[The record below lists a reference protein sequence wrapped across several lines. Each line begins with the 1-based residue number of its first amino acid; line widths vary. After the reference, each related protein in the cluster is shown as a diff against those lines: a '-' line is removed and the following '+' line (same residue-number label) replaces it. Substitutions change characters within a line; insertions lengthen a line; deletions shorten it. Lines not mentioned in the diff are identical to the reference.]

1 VAAERDE
8 EGRQEWH
15 TAAKALDPRRFV
27 VVDESSTTIAL
38 TRRYGWARH
47 DERLVAAVPRN
58 HGTPTSL
65 VAAVPRNHGTPTSL
79 VAALTLGGLGP
90 AMTREGAIDTPA
102 FVAYVRDVLGPT
114 LEPGQIVLL
123 DNLSVHKAEAVRSLI
138 EARGCALLFLPP
150 YSPDFS
156 PIEHVFSKIKAFLRQ
171 VGARTQEALEEAI
184 RLALDTITPGD
195 ARAFFDHCGYSL
207 PAAS

>member
-1 VAAERDE
+1 MAAERDE

-27 VVDESSTTIAL
+27 VVDESATTIAL

-65 VAAVPRNHGTPTSL
+65 VAA
-79 VAALTLGGLGP
+79 LTLTGLGP
-90 AMTREGAIDTPA
+90 VMTREGAIDTPA
-102 FVAYVRDVLGPT
+102 FVAYVQEVLCPT
-114 LEPGQIVLL
+114 LEPGQIVIL

-150 YSPDFS
+150 YSPDLS
-156 PIEHVFSKIKAFLRQ
+156 PIEHAFSKIKAFLRA

-184 RLALDTITPGD
+184 RLALDQITPED
-195 ARAFFDHCGYSL
+195 ARAFFEHCGYSL
-207 PAAS
+207 PAVS

>member
-1 VAAERDE
+1 MAAERDE

-27 VVDESSTTIAL
+27 VVDESATTIAL

-65 VAAVPRNHGTPTSL
+65 VAA
-79 VAALTLGGLGP
+79 LTLTGLGP
-90 AMTREGAIDTPA
+90 VMTREGAIDTPA
-102 FVAYVRDVLGPT
+102 FVAYVQEVLCPT
-114 LEPGQIVLL
+114 LEPGQIVIL

-138 EARGCALLFLPP
+138 EARGCELLFLPP
-150 YSPDFS
+150 YSPDLS
-156 PIEHVFSKIKAFLRQ
+156 PIEHAFSKIKAFLRA

-184 RLALDTITPGD
+184 RLALDQITPED
-195 ARAFFDHCGYSL
+195 ARAFFEHCGYSL
-207 PAAS
+207 PAVS

>member
-1 VAAERDE
+1 MAAERDDE
-8 EGRQEWH
+8 LRGEWH

-65 VAAVPRNHGTPTSL
+65 VAALTPS
-79 VAALTLGGLGP
+79 GLGP
-90 AMTREGAIDTPA
+90 AMTREGALDTPA
-102 FVAYVRDVLGPT
+102 FVAYVREILCPT

-123 DNLSVHKAEAVRSLI
+123 DNLSVHKAEAVRALI

-156 PIEHVFSKIKAFLRQ
+156 PIEHAFSKIKAFLRA
-171 VGARTQEALEEAI
+171 VGARSQEALEEAI
-184 RLALDTITPGD
+184 RLALDTITPQD
-195 ARAFFDHCGYSL
+195 ARAFFEHCGYSL
-207 PAAS
+207 PAVS

>member
-27 VVDESSTTIAL
+27 VVDESATTIAL

-65 VAAVPRNHGTPTSL
+65 VAA
-79 VAALTLGGLGP
+79 LTLTGLGP
-90 AMTREGAIDTPA
+90 VMTREGAIDTPA
-102 FVAYVRDVLGPT
+102 FVAYVQEALCPT
-114 LEPGQIVLL
+114 LEPGQIVIL

-138 EARGCALLFLPP
+138 EARGCELLFLPP
-150 YSPDFS
+150 YSPDLS
-156 PIEHVFSKIKAFLRQ
+156 PIEHAFSKIKAFLRA
-171 VGARTQEALEEAI
+171 VGARTREALEEAI
-184 RLALDTITPGD
+184 RLALDQITPED
-195 ARAFFDHCGYSL
+195 ARAFFEHCGYNL
-207 PAAS
+207 PAVS

>member
-1 VAAERDE
+1 MAAERDDE
-8 EGRQEWH
+8 QREVWH

-58 HGTPTSL
+58 HG
-65 VAAVPRNHGTPTSL
+65 APTSL

-114 LEPGQIVLL
+114 LEPGQVVIL
-123 DNLSVHKAEAVRSLI
+123 DNLSVHKAEAARSLI
-138 EARGCALLFLPP
+138 EGRGCALLFLPP

-156 PIEHVFSKIKAFLRQ
+156 PIEHAFSKIKAFLRA
-171 VGARTQEALEEAI
+171 VGARTQEALDQAI
-184 RLALDTITPGD
+184 RLALDQITPED
-195 ARAFFDHCGYSL
+195 ARAFFEHCGYSL
-207 PAAS
+207 PAVS